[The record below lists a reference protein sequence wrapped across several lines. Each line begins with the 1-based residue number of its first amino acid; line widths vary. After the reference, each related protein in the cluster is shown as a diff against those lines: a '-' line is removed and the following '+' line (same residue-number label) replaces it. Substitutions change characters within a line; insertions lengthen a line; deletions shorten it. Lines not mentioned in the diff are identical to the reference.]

1 MTFISSAAASGTTLE
16 WNSIGLIKKVSGT
29 GGTLVNYSYLA
40 DGTKISA
47 LDDQG
52 NGLEYRGS
60 LTFRRNGSNLQIEG
74 IDFPGG
80 RFVAQENGTGGITLV
95 PHYHITDHL
104 GSVRAVVDGST
115 GQVVETNDYY
125 PFGKRWDSS
134 SSVTSPDNRFRFNGK
149 EDQSEFGS
157 SLSDYG
163 ARQYSTYDGR
173 WLAMDPL
180 AEKYYSYSPYAFCN
194 NNPVNLVDLDG
205 RGIYQIDSLGYITLI
220 NDTKTT
226 HELFHIDNNGNK
238 RNITLSNSDALSALS
253 TSDSQNI
260 SKYITQSNVD
270 DIFRIFLFAA
280 NNISAEWALHRGQ
293 ENAFVIGTSHEKSGV
308 AAYHILADTE
318 LKRLPIASVH
328 SHPNTTDL
336 TTMGYTSETYSG
348 SDQQSVYNGLSSIY
362 NYVYFPDSKSLYLA
376 GKYTPIYIRGI
387 NSYKDLY
394 FGTLNH
400 K

>member
-1 MTFISSAAASGTTLE
+1 M
-16 WNSIGLIKKVSGT
+16 
-29 GGTLVNYSYLA
+29 NYSYLA

-60 LTFRRNGSNLQIEG
+60 LTFRRNGSSLQIEG

-149 EDQSEFGS
+149 EDQAEFGS

-163 ARQYSTYDGR
+163 ARQYSASTGR

-180 AEKYYSYSPYAFCN
+180 AEKYYPVSPYAFCN
-194 NNPVNLVDLDG
+194 NNPVDLVDPDG
-205 RGIYQIDSLGYITLI
+205 RFPDAIWDVTSIGIGIHNL
-220 NDTKTT
+220 
-226 HELFHIDNNGNK
+226 IDNIQSGNIRGAIGDGVGIAVDAIAAAVPLIPGGVGAIRAGAK
-238 RNITLSNSDALSALS
+238 IANTVDNAADAVRTVSNADDAI
-253 TSDSQNI
+253 D
-260 SKYITQSNVD
+260 
-270 DIFRIFLFAA
+270 AA
-280 NNISAEWALHRGQ
+280 RSVSHKATKGG
-293 ENAFVIGTSHEKSGV
+293 ENAHTKLGRDMHKLYNPGDEYIKEFRLHSGKKLMLSVLKKVI
-308 AAYHILADTE
+308 
-318 LKRLPIASVH
+318 
-328 SHPNTTDL
+328 
-336 TTMGYTSETYSG
+336 SES
-348 SDQQSVYNGLSSIY
+348 
-362 NYVYFPDSKSLYLA
+362 
-376 GKYTPIYIRGI
+376 
-387 NSYKDLY
+387 
-394 FGTLNH
+394 
-400 K
+400 